1 MIKRIL
7 MTIVITFLLTTP
19 AYASPL
25 SSEDATLIVKTV
37 WLEAGNQD
45 LEGKRLVAAVI
56 LNRVESD
63 AFPDT
68 VEGVLSAPGQFAT
81 YHALSKSHPTIE
93 DAIAV
98 QMEIN
103 QRSNTEVMFFR
114 TKRYGTGEPLMKVGD
129 HYFSG
134 IKEGSL

>member
-1 MIKRIL
+1 MRKLLLTIAITLL
-7 MTIVITFLLTTP
+7 MTTP
-19 AYASPL
+19 VHAEPIST
-25 SSEDATLIVKTV
+25 EDATLIVKTV
-37 WLEAGNQD
+37 WLEAGNQPI
-45 LEGKRLVAAVI
+45 EGKRLVAAVI
-56 LNRVESD
+56 LNRVESEQ
-63 AFPDT
+63 FPDT

-81 YHALSKSHPTIE
+81 FHALSKSHPTIE

-134 IKEGSL
+134 LEGSL

>member
-7 MTIVITFLLTTP
+7 LTIALTLIFTTP
-19 AYASPL
+19 VYAEPL
-25 SSEDATLIVKTV
+25 STEDATLIVRTV
-37 WLEAGNQD
+37 WLEAGNQPI
-45 LEGKRLVAAVI
+45 EGKRLVAAVI
-56 LNRVESD
+56 LNRVDSEQ
-63 AFPDT
+63 FPNT

-81 YHALSKSHPTIE
+81 FHALSKSHPTIE

-103 QRSNTEVMFFR
+103 ERSNTEVMYFR
-114 TKRYGTGEPLMKVGD
+114 TRRYGSGTPMFQCGD

-134 IKEGSL
+134 L

>member
-7 MTIVITFLLTTP
+7 LTIALTLIFTTP
-19 AYASPL
+19 VHAEPL
-25 SSEDATLIVKTV
+25 STEDATLIVRTV
-37 WLEAGNQD
+37 WLEAGNQPI
-45 LEGKRLVAAVI
+45 EGKRLVAAVI
-56 LNRVESD
+56 LNRVDSEQ
-63 AFPDT
+63 FPDT

-81 YHALSKSHPTIE
+81 FHALSKSHPTIE

-98 QMEIN
+98 QMEISK
-103 QRSNTEVMFFR
+103 RSNTEVMFFR

-134 IKEGSL
+134 LRRGCV

>member
-25 SSEDATLIVKTV
+25 STEDATLIAKTV
-37 WLEAGNQD
+37 WLEAGNQPI
-45 LEGKRLVAAVI
+45 EGKRLVAAVI
-56 LNRVESD
+56 LNRVESEQ
-63 AFPDT
+63 FPNT

-81 YHALSKSHPTIE
+81 FHALSKSHPTIE

>member
-1 MIKRIL
+1 MRRIL
-7 MTIVITFLLTTP
+7 MTIVITFLITSP
-19 AYASPL
+19 VYASPI

-45 LEGKRLVAAVI
+45 MEGKRLVAAVI
-56 LNRVESD
+56 LNRVESEV
-63 AFPDT
+63 FPDT

-81 YHALSKSHPTIE
+81 YRALGKSKPTIE

-98 QMEIN
+98 QMEIG
-103 QRSNTEVMFFR
+103 QRSNTEVMYFR
-114 TKRYGTGEPLMKVGD
+114 TGRYGTGTPLMKVGD

-134 IKEGSL
+134 R

>member
-1 MIKRIL
+1 MKRIL

-19 AYASPL
+19 VYASPI

-37 WLEAGNQD
+37 WLEAGNQPI
-45 LEGKRLVAAVI
+45 EGKRLVAAVI

-81 YHALSKSHPTIE
+81 FHALSKSHPTIE

-103 QRSNTEVMFFR
+103 ERSNTEVMYFR
-114 TKRYGTGEPLMKVGD
+114 TRRYGSGTPMFQCGD

-134 IKEGSL
+134 L

>member
-7 MTIVITFLLTTP
+7 LTIALTLIFTTP

-25 SSEDATLIVKTV
+25 SPEDATLIVKTV
-37 WLEAGNQD
+37 WLEAGNQPI
-45 LEGKRLVAAVI
+45 EGKRLVAAVI
-56 LNRVESD
+56 LNRVESEQ
-63 AFPDT
+63 FPNT

-103 QRSNTEVMFFR
+103 QRSNTDVMFFR
-114 TKRYGTGEPLMKVGD
+114 TKRYGTGKPLMKVGD